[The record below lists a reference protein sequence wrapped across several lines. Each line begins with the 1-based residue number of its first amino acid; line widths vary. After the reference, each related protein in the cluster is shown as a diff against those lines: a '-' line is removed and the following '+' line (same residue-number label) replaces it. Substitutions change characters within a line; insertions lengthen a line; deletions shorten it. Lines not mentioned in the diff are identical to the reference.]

1 MAPHI
6 AVPVPVTESTAEGAA
21 KVIAAKTITCANITR
36 ARLGTRI
43 GIFSKVLQ
51 AYTAIASQ
59 GGSCQH
65 RCGDHCNRQKFT
77 LGHFNFS
84 ILV

>member
-1 MAPHI
+1 VAPHI
-6 AVPVPVTESTAEGAA
+6 AVPVPVAEGTAEGAA

-43 GIFSKVLQ
+43 GIVGKVLRVYM
-51 AYTAIASQ
+51 ALASQ

-65 RCGDHCNRQKFT
+65 GCGDHCNRQKFKVC
-77 LGHFNFS
+77 HFNFF
-84 ILV
+84 ILL